1 MDAKEFHAAA
11 RRIEGLQRKLCE
23 TEVERDAWKR
33 SYQDLSKSAHRELT
47 EVRVTARQEIERTRE
62 EQRNVWHEQLGARDD
77 ESLSDAIKRVLE
89 GSDALRTEV
98 ETWHTLNV
106 QWREMLGALPQESL
120 TEAINRVVMTK
131 AERDKQS
138 ALIDEQRRLLAA
150 KQTEIGALEAERDE
164 MKEEIKQA
172 NKEASDA
179 TARQRMTEARALKYS
194 AQAEDARREIER
206 LRSEVESLRAKFNAK
221 TVEWP
226 EWAKVG
232 ARVRVR
238 SNDCMTTQ
246 NSDRVVGEE
255 LVIYKVDRR
264 DWTIQA
270 ESFGWAHVSDL
281 EPVAEHTQPAV
292 AVQS

>member
-98 ETWHTLNV
+98 ETWRALNV

-179 TARQRMTEARALKYS
+179 TARQRMTEARALNYS
-194 AQAEDARREIER
+194 LQAEEARREIER
-206 LRSEVESLRAKFNAK
+206 LRAKLASR

-226 EWAKVG
+226 EWARDG
-232 ARVRVR
+232 ARVVVK
-238 SNDCMTTQ
+238 SCDSYHTDA
-246 NSDRVVGEE
+246 SIGFEFVIAEIDRGDSTVGDG
-255 LVIYKVDRR
+255 KG
-264 DWTIQA
+264 T
-270 ESFGWAHVSDL
+270 WASIFDL

>member
-1 MDAKEFHAAA
+1 MDAKEFHAA
-11 RRIEGLQRKLCE
+11 
-23 TEVERDAWKR
+23 
-33 SYQDLSKSAHRELT
+33 KSAHRELT

-98 ETWHTLNV
+98 ETWRALNV

-206 LRSEVESLRAKFNAK
+206 LRSEVESLRAKLNAK

-226 EWAKVG
+226 EWARDG
-232 ARVRVR
+232 ARVVVK
-238 SNDCMTTQ
+238 SCDSYHTDA
-246 NSDRVVGEE
+246 SIGFEFVIAEIDRGDSTVGDG
-255 LVIYKVDRR
+255 KG
-264 DWTIQA
+264 T
-270 ESFGWAHVSDL
+270 WASIFDL